1 MLSQV
6 IRSLVFLPNPCE
18 RKNKLNSFYWI
29 ILIVAL
35 LIDLLF
41 SAVRSSLLNTHP
53 AQLIDMR
60 DQNPERVEKALSVLD
75 KKRLRVSLRISLILM
90 HFLIATSILLLIVNS
105 IPTISIWL
113 VFLIAV
119 FSAFLMLLL
128 EFAIEG
134 LVLHNPEDWALR
146 LAPVGD
152 AMEVVFTP
160 VAALMMAVLGSP
172 EALQTRLSPVTEEE
186 IKSWVNSAQ
195 GTASLEQDEREM
207 IYSIFQFGETLSR
220 EIMVPRID
228 ITALDVN
235 STGLDAIRLFTQ
247 SGHSRVP
254 VFDETID
261 NVIGLL
267 YAKDLLQADSSSH
280 EIVDIRPFLRKA
292 YFIPESKNVDEL
304 LREMQSEGIHMAVV
318 VDEYGGTAGVVT
330 LEDIVEEI
338 VGEIRDE
345 YDQGEEHQV
354 QKLSDDEYVFSGR
367 VALDDVFDHLRVDL
381 SSDMADTLGGYI
393 YGQIGRVP
401 LGGEQIK
408 IDGWVLTVALVSGRR
423 IRKIV
428 AKRVNVI
435 QESQENHET

>member
-1 MLSQV
+1 LSN
-6 IRSLVFLPNPCE
+6 IF
-18 RKNKLNSFYWI
+18 WI
-29 ILIVAL
+29 ILILTVI
-35 LIDLLF
+35 IDLLF

-53 AQLIDMR
+53 AQLIDLR
-60 DQNPERVEKALSVLD
+60 DQDPEKVDKVLTILD
-75 KKRLRVSLRISLILM
+75 KKRLRISLRISLILM
-90 HFLIATSILLLIVNS
+90 HFLICASIILLLIHL
-105 IPTISIWL
+105 IPTIQIWL
-113 VFLIAV
+113 LFLIVTGSAV
-119 FSAFLMLLL
+119 LVLTL

-134 LVLHNPEDWALR
+134 LVLHNPETWALK

-152 AMEVVFTP
+152 LMEIFFTP
-160 VAALMMAVLGSP
+160 IAALMMAVLGSP

-195 GTASLEQDEREM
+195 GTSALEKDEREM

-235 STGLDAIRLFTQ
+235 SSGLDAIRAFTR

-261 NVIGLL
+261 NIIGLL
-267 YAKDLLQADSSSH
+267 YAKDLLQVDSSSH
-280 EIVDIRPFLRKA
+280 EITDIRPFLRKA

-304 LREMQSEGIHMAVV
+304 LREMQAQGIHMAIV

-354 QKLSDDEYVFSGR
+354 QRLSDDEYVFSGR
-367 VALDDVFDHLRVDL
+367 VALDDVFDNLRVDL
-381 SSDMADTLGGYI
+381 SGDMADTLGGFI
-393 YGQIGRVP
+393 YSHIGRVP

-408 IDGWVLTVALVSGRR
+408 IDGWVLTVAQVSGRR

-428 AKRVNVI
+428 AKRN
-435 QESQENHET
+435 SSETVEEGKNET